1 MSTTMTVNESAAT
14 SSDERAGKYLTF
26 QLSNEEFGI
35 RVLKVREIMGLQEIT
50 AVPQTPAHIK
60 GVINLRG
67 KVVPVIDLRL
77 KFGLAAAD
85 YTQRTCI
92 IVTQVQAESGAVLMG
107 IVVDGVSEVLTLA
120 GSEIEDT
127 PDFGEEYS
135 GGYLL
140 GMAKVKG
147 KVKIL
152 LDIERVLSTQD
163 LHNLN
168 ACCANAAS
176 RGIDLNE
183 KKHSHLRRQDQLHVR
198 RACGRARPNR
208 LVRLLQRG
216 IPVGFTRHSDRKNAP
231 KDRACGATERRGS

>member
-1 MSTTMTVNESAAT
+1 MSTTMTTNDSTTAA
-14 SSDERAGKYLTF
+14 SDARAGKYLTF

-77 KFGLAAAD
+77 KFGLEAAE

-92 IVTQVQAESGAVLMG
+92 IVTQVLGESGAVLMG
-107 IVVDGVSEVLTLA
+107 IVVDGVSEVLNLA
-120 GSEIEDT
+120 GGEIEDT

-168 ACCANAAS
+168 S
-176 RGIDLNE
+176 M
-183 KKHSHLRRQDQLHVR
+183 LR
-198 RACGRARPNR
+198 
-208 LVRLLQRG
+208 
-216 IPVGFTRHSDRKNAP
+216 
-231 KDRACGATERRGS
+231 